1 MWSDPV
7 IRKRLRIFALA
18 SVIAVGL
25 SAAAQAAE
33 LLAEVHGEAIAT
45 DDVERALGAPLRR
58 LEQQIYDLKRQKL
71 AALISERLL
80 AREAAKRGISVQAL
94 LDTEVKAK
102 AGLVSKQEVET
113 FFQANKARLKGGE
126 AVVREKIEAYLQ
138 SQKYAAQREAFL
150 QSLRSQAGV
159 VIYLRAPPVF
169 RVEVSVDGAPFRG
182 SATAPVTIVEFSDF
196 QCPFCK
202 QVVPTL
208 TQVLSRYGEKV
219 KLVYRDFPLDIH
231 PQAGKAAE
239 AARCAQDQGKFWEYH
254 DALFANSPNL
264 SPQGLKTYAEQL
276 GLDIS
281 SFEHCLASGTYA
293 AAVQKSIDEA
303 IRLGVTGTPAF
314 FINGELLSGA
324 QPLESFVR
332 VIERELAPA
341 R

>member
-1 MWSDPV
+1 M
-7 IRKRLRIFALA
+7 IGKRLRIFALA

-25 SAAAQAAE
+25 PAAAQAAE
-33 LLAEVHGEAIAT
+33 PLAEVHGEAITT

-71 AALISERLL
+71 AAVISERLL
-80 AREAAKRGISVQAL
+80 TREAAKRGISVQAL

-102 AGLVSKQEVET
+102 AERVSKQEVEI

-239 AARCAQDQGKFWEYH
+239 AARCAQDQRKFWEYH

-264 SPQGLKTYAEQL
+264 SPEGLKTYAEQL
-276 GLDIS
+276 GLDIA
-281 SFEHCLASGTYA
+281 SFEHCLASGTHA
-293 AAVQKSIDEA
+293 AAVQKSIDEG